1 MAREN
6 RVNANVLT
14 ALDREAA
21 DLEAEA
27 QRLRGG
33 NTLRERPVGGL
44 HADVDSA
51 AEETECQRM
60 ATARA
65 AELAQM
71 YESLQRR
78 ERLLAASANASRI
91 LLEAPDVM
99 AAVPHVLRQLGEA
112 AVVDRVNLMLTQIG
126 PRGER
131 LLVVASEWVAEGVV
145 PHLGH
150 PTMGTFD
157 ERDFARECAELRA
170 GRSVCI
176 IKEGAREET
185 CGCALEGVGT
195 KTKAIVP
202 MFIDGEY
209 VGVVGFDSTRQLRS
223 IDSAELSAL
232 EMAAGI
238 IGAALHRERL
248 VDAVRRERERAVE
261 ERVAELA
268 KSNASIRGNLE
279 RLARE
284 PDLTSFLRALLLEA
298 TRQVDAAGGSVVLWK
313 EALQEWRIM
322 AYARNGEITDP
333 DFPIRLSRDQ
343 AKFDTRLRALREPEY
358 LDLSKPEDVECVWP
372 GSHDMKQQDH
382 VQRMFV
388 LPLLFG
394 ERTMGCIAL
403 TFRNREPISPQACEL
418 LLALSYQATL
428 AIELTIRAHASK
440 TAAVLVERNRIGQE
454 IHDGLA
460 QAFTGIL
467 MQLGAAEE
475 MKGSSKNSQLNVVL
489 GRIRDL
495 AKEGLTEARRSV
507 LALRPEETRRGSLT
521 VALTQLAERSTVS
534 GRVTSTFE
542 GGAVATGLPPE
553 HEHALLR
560 IAQEAVANAVRH
572 AQPKNVRIVL
582 KEEPASW
589 ELSISDD
596 GIGLE
601 GGPELC
607 AKAGFGLENMR
618 DRTRAI
624 GGEWRLDSKPGE
636 GTRIS
641 VRVPKRAST
650 ETIRPKHAA
659 QAAQV
664 N

>member
-1 MAREN
+1 
-6 RVNANVLT
+6 VNANVLT
-14 ALDREAA
+14 ALADGGVAEAEPETERA
-21 DLEAEA
+21 ENDSADELDLECE
-27 QRLRGG
+27 L
-33 NTLRERPVGGL
+33 
-44 HADVDSA
+44 A
-51 AEETECQRM
+51 AR
-60 ATARA
+60 ARA
-65 AELAQM
+65 AELSQM

-78 ERLLAASANASRI
+78 ERLLAASANASRM
-91 LLEAPDVM
+91 LLEAPAVM

-112 AVVDRVNLMLTQIG
+112 AVVDRVNLMLTQTG
-126 PRGER
+126 KGGER

-150 PTMGTFD
+150 PTMGTHD

-176 IKEGAREET
+176 IKEGAREEA

-209 VGVVGFDSTRQLRS
+209 IGVVGFDSTRQLRS

-248 VDAVRRERERAVE
+248 VDAVRRERERAAE

-268 KSNASIRGNLE
+268 KANASIRGNLE
-279 RLARE
+279 RLASE
-284 PDLTSFLRALLLEA
+284 PDLQSFTRHLLREA
-298 TRQVDAAGGSVVLWK
+298 TRQLDAAGGTVILLK
-313 EALQEWRIM
+313 DTLQEWRIV
-322 AYARNGEITDP
+322 AYVKDGEIAEP
-333 DFPIRLSRDQ
+333 DFPVSVRRDQ
-343 AKFDTRLRALREPEY
+343 AGFDKRLRAQRVPVY
-358 LDLSKPEDVECVWP
+358 LDLDVAEDAECVWP
-372 GSHDMKQQDH
+372 GTLDSKRED
-382 VQRMFV
+382 RLRRIFV
-388 LPLLFG
+388 LPLVFG
-394 ERTMGCIAL
+394 ERTMGCISLA
-403 TFRNREPISPQACEL
+403 FRHKDDISPQATEL
-418 LLALSYQATL
+418 LVALGQQATL
-428 AIELTIRAHASK
+428 AIELTRLAHAGK

-475 MKGSSKNSQLNVVL
+475 MKGCTRGSSLAVVL

-521 VALTQLAERSTVS
+521 LALTQLAERSTVS
-534 GRVTSTFE
+534 GRVTCTFE
-542 GGAVATGLPPE
+542 GGAIATGLPPE

-560 IAQEAVANAVRH
+560 IAQEAVSNAVRH
-572 AQPKNVRIVL
+572 AHPTTVRIVL
-582 KEEPASW
+582 KEEPAHW
-589 ELSISDD
+589 ELAVIDD
-596 GIGLE
+596 GSGME
-601 GGPELC
+601 EGPERC
-607 AKAGFGLENMR
+607 ANRGFGLDNMR
-618 DRTRAI
+618 ERAKAI

-641 VRVPKRAST
+641 VRVPKRQ
-650 ETIRPKHAA
+650 PK
-659 QAAQV
+659 
-664 N
+664 

>member
-1 MAREN
+1 M
-6 RVNANVLT
+6 NANAIA
-14 ALDREAA
+14 ALA
-21 DLEAEA
+21 D
-27 QRLRGG
+27 
-33 NTLRERPVGGL
+33 N
-44 HADVDSA
+44 DVDADSANDTAVIEVEDLADPSGLDLDGKCADAARASA
-51 AEETECQRM
+51 AK
-60 ATARA
+60 
-65 AELAQM
+65 LSQM

-78 ERLLAASANASRI
+78 ERLLAASANASRM
-91 LLEAPDVM
+91 LLEASDVM

-112 AVVDRVNLMLTQIG
+112 ATVDRVNLMLTQIG
-126 PRGER
+126 PSGEK

-150 PTMGTFD
+150 QTMGSYD

-176 IKEGAREET
+176 IKEGAREEV

-232 EMAAGI
+232 EMSAGI

-248 VDAVRRERERAVE
+248 VDAVRRERERAAE

-268 KSNASIRGNLE
+268 KANASIRGNLE
-279 RLARE
+279 RLASE
-284 PDLTSFLRALLLEA
+284 PDLQSFMRHLLLEA
-298 TRQVDAAGGSVVLWK
+298 TRQLDAAGGTVVLLK
-313 EALQEWRIM
+313 DPLQEWRIT
-322 AYARNGEITDP
+322 AYVQDGEIVDQPT
-333 DFPIRLSRDQ
+333 FPISIPCNQ
-343 AKFDTRLRALREPEY
+343 AKFDARLRAQRVPVY
-358 LDLSKPEDVECVWP
+358 LDFDVPEDADCVWP
-372 GSHDMKQQDH
+372 GTLGTKRENRL
-382 VQRMFV
+382 QRMFV
-388 LPLLFG
+388 LPLVFG
-394 ERTMGCIAL
+394 ERTMGCIGL
-403 TFRNREPISPQACEL
+403 TFRHREPISPQATEL
-418 LLALSYQATL
+418 LVALGQQATL
-428 AIELTIRAHASK
+428 AIELTRLAYAGK

-475 MKGSSKNSQLNVVL
+475 MKGFTRGSPLSTVF

-521 VALTQLAERSTVS
+521 VALAQLAERSTVS
-534 GRVTSTFE
+534 GRVTCTFE
-542 GGAVATGLPPE
+542 GGAIATGLPPE

-560 IAQEAVANAVRH
+560 IAQEGVSNAVRH
-572 AQPKNVRIVL
+572 GNPTTVRIVL
-582 KEEPASW
+582 KEEPTSW
-589 ELSISDD
+589 ELLIIDN
-596 GIGLE
+596 GIGME
-601 GGPELC
+601 EGPELC
-607 AKAGFGLENMR
+607 AKMGFGLDNMR
-618 DRTRAI
+618 ERARAI
-624 GGEWRLDSKPGE
+624 GGEWLMNSKPGE
-636 GTRIS
+636 GTCIG
-641 VRVPKRAST
+641 VRVPKR
-650 ETIRPKHAA
+650 K
-659 QAAQV
+659 V

>member
-1 MAREN
+1 M
-6 RVNANVLT
+6 NASALT
-14 ALDREAA
+14 ALADAA
-21 DLEAEA
+21 AEAEA
-27 QRLRGG
+27 EA
-33 NTLRERPVGGL
+33 ERCKSEI
-44 HADVDSA
+44 DSLPDS
-51 AEETECQRM
+51 ECQRL
-60 ATARA
+60 ASQRA
-65 AELAQM
+65 LELSQM

-112 AVVDRVNLMLTQIG
+112 AVVDRVNLMLTQTG
-126 PRGER
+126 PSGER
-131 LLVVASEWVAEGVV
+131 LLVVAAEWVAEGVV

-150 PTMGTFD
+150 PTMGTYD

-176 IKEGAREET
+176 IKEGAREDHG

-248 VDAVRRERERAVE
+248 VDAVRRERERAAE

-268 KSNASIRGNLE
+268 KANASIRGNLE
-279 RLARE
+279 RLASE
-284 PDLTSFLRALLLEA
+284 PDLQSFMRHLLLEA
-298 TRQVDAAGGSVVLWK
+298 TRQADAAGGSVVLLK
-313 EALQEWRIM
+313 EQLHEWRVV
-322 AYARNGEITDP
+322 AYVKDGEIADP
-333 DFPIRLSRDQ
+333 DFPVSVSCEE
-343 AKFDTRLRALREPEY
+343 AGFDKRLRAQRDPVY
-358 LDLSKPEDVECVWP
+358 LDFDVPEDASCVWP
-372 GSHDMKQQDH
+372 GTLENKRQEKL
-382 VQRMFV
+382 QRMFV
-388 LPLLFG
+388 LPLVFG
-394 ERTMGCIAL
+394 ERTLGCIGL
-403 TFRNREPISPQACEL
+403 TFRHRQDLSPQVTGL
-418 LLALSYQATL
+418 LVALGHQATL
-428 AIELTIRAHASK
+428 AIELTHRAHASK
-440 TAAVLVERNRIGQE
+440 TAAVLMERNRIGQE

-467 MQLGAAEE
+467 MQLGATES
-475 MKGSSKNSQLNVVL
+475 MKGATGNTPLAVVL

-521 VALTQLAERSTVS
+521 MALAQLAERSTVS
-534 GRVTSTFE
+534 GRVMCTFE

-560 IAQEAVANAVRH
+560 IAQESVSNALRH
-572 AQPKNVRIVL
+572 ANPKNVRIVL
-582 KEEPASW
+582 KEEPAHW
-589 ELSISDD
+589 VLSVCDD
-596 GIGLE
+596 GIGME
-601 GGPELC
+601 QGPELC
-607 AKAGFGLENMR
+607 VKMGFGLENMR
-618 DRTRAI
+618 ERAKAI
-624 GGEWRLDSKPGE
+624 GGELRLDSKPGQ
-636 GTRIS
+636 GTCIS
-641 VRVPKRAST
+641 VRVPLPQRA
-650 ETIRPKHAA
+650 PK
-659 QAAQV
+659 
-664 N
+664 